1 MFSQIP
7 QNRLL
12 LYLMLLGALPL
23 FLSTIYFFSN
33 ENAVDSLKN
42 SIEETENQVF
52 LQAKRQANN
61 KAVSNHFRDA
71 DRFYID
77 KQLEQ
82 LTFLKPEIQSL
93 KDVIEN
99 KNYAGDENVRKR
111 LDFLT
116 GPGNKL
122 LFSEG
127 VVDTLPGFQETI
139 VTQVHPVEV
148 DASDLA
154 TILALIEGQKIGE
167 HEAGPNRPQL
177 IIIDFSLEKKASV
190 NKNETFALNMKL
202 LKREIL

>member
-1 MFSQIP
+1 MLSQIP

-23 FLSTIYFFSN
+23 LFSIAYFFSN
-33 ENAVDSLKN
+33 QSEITYLKKF
-42 SIEETENQVF
+42 IEDTQSQAF
-52 LQAKRQANN
+52 LQARRQANN
-61 KAVSNHFRDA
+61 KAVSHHFKDA

-93 KDVIEN
+93 KEVMEN
-99 KNYAGDENVRKR
+99 KNYAGDDTVRKR
-111 LDFLT
+111 FDFLT
-116 GPGNKL
+116 GSANKL

-127 VVDTLPGFQETI
+127 VVDTLPGFQETV

-148 DASDLA
+148 DASDIA
-154 TILALIEGQKIGE
+154 TILSLIEGQKIGK
-167 HEAGPNRPQL
+167 HEPAPNRPQL
-177 IIIDFSLEKKASV
+177 ILIDFNLEKKALA
-190 NKNETFALNMKL
+190 NKNEIFTINMKL